1 MKSHDYRAVKE
12 ALERFVLAENP
23 TGVLA
28 RDLLGSVAQLAAT
41 RLQSPVSFGIGIS
54 QVIRY
59 PEPKPKR

>member
-12 ALERFVLAENP
+12 ALERFILAESP

-41 RLQSPVSFGIGIS
+41 RLESPVSFGIGVS